1 MPGASGSAKP
11 PRASGPPNVCQMYVK
26 WMSSVCRRASGGL
39 WGASGLLGV
48 HPGSGEPPGF
58 GGATKCM
65 SNVCRSDVKCMSQGH
80 CEALRGLWP
89 LGCPPRLWGASWLF
103 WGPQMYVKCVSNPCQ
118 VYVKGPLGASGG
130 ASGLLGV
137 HPGSE
142 GPPGLR
148 GATKMYVK
156 SMSNG
161 CRVHVKG
168 PLGAS
173 WRPLASW
180 VSTQAPG
187 SPLGFWGPPK
197 VCQMYVKL
205 MLSVCQRASGSGWG
219 ASGLLGAHPGSGE
232 PPGFLGATNCV
243 SNVRQIGV

>member
-1 MPGASGSAKP
+1 VYVTGPLRGPAG
-11 PRASGPPNVCQMYVK
+11 PRASWVPTQALGSLLAFLGPPNVCQMRVK
-26 WMSSVCRRASGGL
+26 SMSSVCQRASGSL
-39 WGASGLLGV
+39 W
-48 HPGSGEPPGF
+48 
-58 GGATKCM
+58 
-65 SNVCRSDVKCMSQGH
+65 
-80 CEALRGLWP
+80 
-89 LGCPPRLWGASWLF
+89 
-103 WGPQMYVKCVSNPCQ
+103 
-118 VYVKGPLGASGG
+118 G

-161 CRVHVKG
+161 CQVHVKG

-243 SNVRQIGV
+243 SNVCQIGV